1 MQIVASLNQ
10 LSRSKESCSQKVYM
24 IPDSLFQMDDL
35 DSQQYSELDQ
45 KNTEIQSSIQQ
56 IGVLEQILDS
66 ELKAKKDLMDQL
78 ELFLDA
84 TKKEVVENQLIQ
96 EEMRE
101 KKKEL
106 TKAFE
111 KLSSKL
117 LAPQVSATT
126 GVHKA
131 KLDRLFK

>member
-10 LSRSKESCSQKVYM
+10 LSRSKESCSQKVSM
-24 IPDSLFQMDDL
+24 IPDSLLQIDNL
-35 DSQQYSELDQ
+35 DSQPYSDLDQ
-45 KNTEIQSSIQQ
+45 KNTEIQSCIQQ

-66 ELKAKKDLMDQL
+66 EFKAKKDLMDQL
-78 ELFLDA
+78 EQFLET
-84 TKKEVVENQLIQ
+84 TKKEIVENQLIQ
-96 EEMRE
+96 EQLRD

-106 TKAFE
+106 TNAFE
-111 KLSSKL
+111 RFSSKL

-131 KLDRLFK
+131 TLDRLFK